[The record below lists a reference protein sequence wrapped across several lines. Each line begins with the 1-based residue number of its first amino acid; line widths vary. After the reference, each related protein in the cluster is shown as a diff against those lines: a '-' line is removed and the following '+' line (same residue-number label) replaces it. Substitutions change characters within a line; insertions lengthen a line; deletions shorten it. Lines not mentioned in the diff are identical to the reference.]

1 MMCLMGDTDER
12 IRSMG
17 DRAIKKKNYMAL
29 RTKAA
34 TATFASRFPCTPSS
48 LLLSAVEHDATALRS
63 PANCTHTALRACLK
77 YSMDNT

>member
-1 MMCLMGDTDER
+1 MMCLMDDTDER

-17 DRAIKKKNYMAL
+17 DRAIKKKEL
-29 RTKAA
+29 RGVAHKSCNGN
-34 TATFASRFPCTPSS
+34 FASRFPCTPSS

-63 PANCTHTALRACLK
+63 PANCTHTVLRACLK